1 MHPKVLI
8 TGASGFL
15 GRVIASKLVD
25 SGWYEVHTT
34 STGRLEVQ
42 GAIHHRA
49 DMLDPMQVT
58 ELVRRVRPEH
68 LIHLAWETRH
78 DVYLESVDN
87 LSWLAHGMTLLREF
101 AENGGQRLISAGT
114 CMEYDLSYGVLR
126 EDLTPASNNNLYG
139 ITKRNFYNV
148 ARRFCEANGVSYAC
162 GRILFMYGQRDKPS
176 RAVPYAINAFLSGK
190 PATCNAA
197 DAFRDYM
204 HVEDGADGFIAL
216 MRSGLAGAVNIASG
230 LPVSMGE
237 IFTEIATQLDSLG
250 ALTLNS
256 MKSGDRLIVAD
267 VGKMKESLGFSPA
280 ISLREG
286 IRRTIQWHR
295 ETSRG

>member
-15 GRVIASKLVD
+15 GSVIADRLVD
-25 SGWYEVHTT
+25 GGYEVHTT
-34 STGRLEVQ
+34 STKSLDIK
-42 GAIHHRA
+42 GAVHHPA
-49 DMLDPMQVT
+49 DMLDPAQVAGLIQSVKPT
-58 ELVRRVRPEH
+58 H

-87 LSWLAHGMTLLREF
+87 LSWLAHGMTLLRAF

-126 EDLTPASNNNLYG
+126 EELTPASHNNLYG
-139 ITKRNFYNV
+139 ITKRNFFHV
-148 ARRFCEANGVSYAC
+148 ARRFCESRGVSYAC
-162 GRILFMYGQRDKPS
+162 GRILFLYGQRDKPS

-204 HVEDGADGFIAL
+204 HVEDGAEGFIAL
-216 MRSGLAGAVNIASG
+216 LRSGLEGAVNIASG

-237 IFTEIATQLDSLG
+237 IFTEIATQLDSLP
-250 ALTLNS
+250 ALTLNQ
-256 MKSGDRLIVAD
+256 MKNGDRVIVAD
-267 VGKMKESLGFSPA
+267 VERMKKSLGFSPA

-295 ETSRG
+295 QMTEG